1 MLSAQLTLTT
11 DYFPVAGDTLRTVL
25 ADSTFAANAEL
36 FPLGGEDLSWNFS
49 NATGVRDINEPVDAV
64 ISEDFPAAT
73 VSIQTNNTLSFYQV
87 SETSFDLVGVET
99 QFDFLPNFPIATEVT
114 PARPIRRAPLTFGA
128 TSGSTTENTVTISP
142 DSIPAEAL
150 GEIGTALNGVDSVRI
165 TTISTR
171 EDVVDAW
178 GTVRLLDNFYP
189 VLREKRTESVF
200 IRLELQTLP
209 LPFVDVT
216 GTISIFNPDLAALV
230 GQQPITATYTFWNDE
245 SKEAI
250 AEVTTSEETGE
261 VSRMTYKRAQQSTST
276 GGPGVLQAR
285 VQVYPNPATDF
296 TTFEVE
302 GLTPGR
308 YLLQLINVAG
318 RRVATREFTPFGNQ
332 TRLSLDVS
340 ELPAGLYL
348 YSLINE
354 QGRRIVTKKLK
365 VR

>member
-25 ADSTFAANAEL
+25 ADSAFAANVEI
-36 FPLGGEDLSWNFS
+36 FPLGGQDLAWNFS
-49 NATGVRDINEPVDAV
+49 NATGTRDIDEPVDAV

-73 VSIQTNNTLSFYQV
+73 LSIQTNNTLSFYQV
-87 SETSFDLVGVET
+87 SETSFDLVGVEA
-99 QFDFLPNFPIATEVT
+99 QFDFLPEFPIATEVT
-114 PARPIRRAPLTFGA
+114 PTRPIRRAPLTFGA
-128 TSGSTTENTVTISP
+128 TFSSTTENTVTISP

-150 GEIGTALNGVDSVRI
+150 GEIGDALNGVDSIRI

-178 GTVRLLDNFYP
+178 GTVRLLNNFYP

-216 GTISIFNPDLAALV
+216 GSISIVNPDLAALV
-230 GQQPITATYTFWNDE
+230 GQQPVTETYTFWNDE
-245 SKEAI
+245 SKEPV
-250 AEVTTSEETGE
+250 AEIVTSQETGR

-276 GGPGVLQAR
+276 QGPGLLQAR
-285 VQVYPNPATDF
+285 VQIFPNPATDYA
-296 TTFEVE
+296 TFAVE

-308 YLLQLINVAG
+308 HVLQLVNVAG
-318 RRVATREFTPFGNQ
+318 RRVMTREFSPFGNQ
-332 TRLSLDVS
+332 VRLILDVS
-340 ELPAGLYL
+340 DLPAGMYL

-354 QGRRIVTKKLK
+354 QGRRLVTKKLQ